1 MLGSLSY
8 VVTAGPTSSED
19 TMKTKVILPLLLVT
33 AAFASPASANWFH
46 NPYQN
51 INRNIGSAPNPTP
64 ADLREMRLP
73 VAAQNETPV
82 PAYTVIEPAKDS
94 NKQASATPTPAQGS
108 GPVPPASPSR

>member
-1 MLGSLSY
+1 M
-8 VVTAGPTSSED
+8 T
-19 TMKTKVILPLLLVT
+19 TKFILPLLLVA

-73 VAAQNETPV
+73 VVTQAETPV
-82 PAYTVIEPAKDS
+82 PGYTVIEPAKDGS
-94 NKQASATPTPAQGS
+94 KQASVTPAPTPAQG
-108 GPVPPASPSR
+108 GGAGAVPQASPSR

>member
-1 MLGSLSY
+1 
-8 VVTAGPTSSED
+8 
-19 TMKTKVILPLLLVT
+19 MKTTLMLSALLVT

-73 VAAQNETPV
+73 VAAQNEAPV
-82 PAYTVIEPAKDS
+82 QGFTVIEPAKDGS
-94 NKQASATPTPAQGS
+94 KQASNSTPTPAQGG

>member
-1 MLGSLSY
+1 
-8 VVTAGPTSSED
+8 
-19 TMKTKVILPLLLVT
+19 MKTRFVLSALLVT

-46 NPYQN
+46 NPHQN

-73 VAAQNETPV
+73 VVSEAETPV
-82 PAYTVIEPAKDS
+82 KGYTVLEPAKDGS
-94 NKQASATPTPAQGS
+94 KQASNTPTPAQGG